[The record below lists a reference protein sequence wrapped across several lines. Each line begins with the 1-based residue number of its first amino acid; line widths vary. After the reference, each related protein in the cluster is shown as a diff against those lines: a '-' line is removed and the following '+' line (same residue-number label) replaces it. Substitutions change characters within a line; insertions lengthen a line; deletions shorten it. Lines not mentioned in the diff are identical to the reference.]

1 MDADGPLVIVHVPKT
16 AGTSF
21 RHALIHELGAD
32 ALALDYGPKAI
43 ETTPLVRRFVYE
55 QPDLPRLRAEMIAAG
70 QKILCGHVPA
80 ARYADVF
87 GRRNL
92 LVIVRDPIQRLV
104 SEFLHFQRHH
114 GETRGFR
121 ECVRDPSFIDHQVRL
136 AGAVAPADYGFV
148 GVTEQYAETVAL
160 ANRQYGWNLP
170 VIQVNL
176 GRPTLSTAY
185 RLEPPLEAEVAE
197 LNRLD
202 LEYYRAAVAEFERR
216 R

>member
-1 MDADGPLVIVHVPKT
+1 MDVDGPLVFVHVPKT

-21 RHALIHELGAD
+21 RHALVHQLGAE
-32 ALALDYGPKAI
+32 ALALDYGPKAK
-43 ETTPLVRRFVYE
+43 ETSPLVKQLVYE
-55 QPDLPRLRAEMIAAG
+55 TPDIPRLRQAMIDAG
-70 QKILCGHVPA
+70 LKVLCGHVPA
-80 ARYADVF
+80 DRYADVF

-104 SEFLHFQRHH
+104 SEYQHFRRHH
-114 GETRGFR
+114 GETRGFL
-121 ECVRDPSFIDHQVRL
+121 EFFRDNRFVDHQVRM

-148 GVTEQYAETVAL
+148 GVTERYAETVAA

-170 VIQVNL
+170 VVQVNL
-176 GRPTLSTAY
+176 GRPSLNTAY
-185 RLEPPLEAEVAE
+185 RLEPALEAEVAE

-202 LEYYRAAVAEFERR
+202 LEFYQAAVAEFERR